1 MVAFACVNTCYNDAN
16 ERQTGQVRGGELAS
30 NAAAL
35 LFSHPGASPV
45 VALAARPDGGALVSG
60 HADGDL
66 LILLFSVSVPA
77 AGWPAGSLRRL
88 APGGG
93 GVPAVLAWGAAIVAA
108 GTDCKARSPSC
119 SLLRASESP

>member
-1 MVAFACVNTCYNDAN
+1 M
-16 ERQTGQVRGGELAS
+16 RSGELAS

-66 LILLFSVSVPA
+66 LTFSFSNCVPA
-77 AGWPAGSLRRL
+77 AGRPAGSLRRL

-93 GVPAVLAWGAAIVAA
+93 GVPSVLVWGAAIVAA
-108 GTDCKARSPSC
+108 GTDCKVRS
-119 SLLRASESP
+119 LR